1 MKPDMSTH
9 ELVLTRTF
17 DAPREL
23 VYACFTEPEH
33 LARWGFGPEG
43 LTVDVE
49 HQDIHEGGMFRVRMH
64 SPHGIDCRLQGTY
77 RELRAPERIVFTHAW
92 ILEDGST
99 APETLVTI
107 TLKPSGN
114 AMNRTE
120 LTLRQTGLPSE
131 ASRAGHEEGWA
142 STFDRLAGYL
152 SGGSA

>member
-1 MKPDMSTH
+1 MPVT
-9 ELVLTRTF
+9 ELVISRAF

-43 LTVDVE
+43 LQVDVE
-49 HQDIHEGGMFRVRMH
+49 YQDIREDGMFRVRMH
-64 SPHGIDCRLQGTY
+64 SPHGIDARLQGTY
-77 RELRAPERIVFTHAW
+77 RELTAPERIVFTHVW

-107 TLKPSGN
+107 TLKSSGN
-114 AMNRTE
+114 AVNRTE

-131 ASRAGHEEGWA
+131 ASRAGHAEGWE

-152 SGGSA
+152 SGGTA